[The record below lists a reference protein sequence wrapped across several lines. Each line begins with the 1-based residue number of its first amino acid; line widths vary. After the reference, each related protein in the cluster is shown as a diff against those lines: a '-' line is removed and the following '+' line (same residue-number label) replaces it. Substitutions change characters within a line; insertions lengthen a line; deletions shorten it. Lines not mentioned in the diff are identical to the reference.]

1 MANNLLMHVH
11 ICHSF
16 LITLNLLTQQKIVCM
31 SFHTNTTLNNMETDQ
46 VLGGSDLWKTQSS
59 IILLF
64 NFVCVILYFTIHEFG
79 LNILVFKLIPK
90 NYS

>member
-16 LITLNLLTQQKIVCM
+16 LITLNLLIQQKIVCM

-46 VLGGSDLWKTQSS
+46 VLGGSDL
-59 IILLF
+59 
-64 NFVCVILYFTIHEFG
+64 
-79 LNILVFKLIPK
+79 
-90 NYS
+90 